1 MTPTDGTLRHSDKSL
16 VYDAL
21 SSSRRR
27 DVVRLLDDAEAGL
40 RLRDLAEAVAERE
53 LEDGADDE
61 QVKRVQ
67 ASLYHV
73 HIPKLADAG
82 IVRYREGSD
91 QVRLTQAVTFDA
103 IDVLGE

>member
-27 DVVRLLDDAEAGL
+27 DVVRLLDDAEAGCVSGTS
-40 RLRDLAEAVAERE
+40 RRRSRNGNWRTAPTTNRSNACR
-53 LEDGADDE
+53 
-61 QVKRVQ
+61 RRCITSTSRNSPTR
-67 ASLYHV
+67 ASS
-73 HIPKLADAG
+73 ATG
-82 IVRYREGSD
+82 RSD